1 MDFNR
6 RWRQVLCM
14 AAVLAA
20 ATAGGF
26 LAMRTTNPSLAA
38 EKRGEEI
45 PIPSDP
51 KNAASEKAI
60 RDLQSAYVKSFN
72 AGDAKALAAF
82 WAPDGE
88 FVDAEGH
95 SFHGR
100 KAIEKEFSAFFVQ
113 SRGLTL
119 EVSTESLRFVSPD
132 VALESGRSR
141 LTRAAD
147 KAVSGAA
154 YSIVHTRRD
163 GKWQLASVREAP
175 YAPPSSYENFRDLEW
190 LVGMWT
196 AKTGDQTL
204 TLTCEWAEKRNFLN
218 RKYSLKA
225 ADGTLRTGLQIVAWD
240 PILGKIRS

>member
-1 MDFNR
+1 MDFNW
-6 RWRQVLCM
+6 RWRQVVCM

-20 ATAGGF
+20 AAAGGF

-60 RDLQSAYVKSFN
+60 RDLQSAYVKAFN
-72 AGDAKALAAF
+72 AGDAKALAVF
-82 WAPDGE
+82 WAADGE

-100 KAIEKEFSAFFVQ
+100 RAIEKEFSAFFAQ
-113 SRGLTL
+113 SKGLTL

-132 VALESGRSR
+132 VALESGRSH

-154 YSIVHTRRD
+154 YSIVHTHSMANGNWPASAKLPMHHPPATRTCATSNGSWACGRPRPATRR
-163 GKWQLASVREAP
+163 
-175 YAPPSSYENFRDLEW
+175 
-190 LVGMWT
+190 
-196 AKTGDQTL
+196 
-204 TLTCEWAEKRNFLN
+204 
-218 RKYSLKA
+218 
-225 ADGTLRTGLQIVAWD
+225 
-240 PILGKIRS
+240 